1 MNEKELVEMIL
12 AGRVEAFEP
21 LVRPYRQP
29 LLGLARRMTQNMED
43 AKEASQE
50 TLLRAFRYMRRYDP
64 ERSFKNWLFGILIN
78 EVRKIRA
85 AKTKAP
91 ISLRPGLEAAEQLS
105 AEVPPEERF
114 SRHETRSQLMECLE
128 VLSPREKEVFLLRDI
143 EELSIK
149 DAAGILRVTSVSV
162 RVHLSR
168 ARRKM
173 KSAILAKYP
182 HLAKESQ

>member
-1 MNEKELVEMIL
+1 MIL

-64 ERSFKNWLFGILIN
+64 ERSFKNWLFGILVN

-85 AKTKAP
+85 ARPKAP
-91 ISLRPGLEAAEQLS
+91 ISLPPGVKRGPNSWYAS
-105 AEVPPEERF
+105 
-114 SRHETRSQLMECLE
+114 
-128 VLSPREKEVFLLRDI
+128 
-143 EELSIK
+143 
-149 DAAGILRVTSVSV
+149 
-162 RVHLSR
+162 
-168 ARRKM
+168 
-173 KSAILAKYP
+173 
-182 HLAKESQ
+182 